1 MRPAL
6 TRLLCGLLL
15 TGVAA
20 CTSRGGRTVGE
31 IDRTAALYATVIQ
44 ALVGPSPAD
53 GGHPVAFVDGTGDY
67 NVPLEIQAAVVQR
80 LTGKVTVR
88 FIDDRDAA
96 VDVGASR
103 VPARDG
109 GVLIL
114 LRPAPVPLG
123 SRVEVSADRYRNLD
137 DVVSARF
144 VLEQSG
150 DGWQVMGA
158 PVMGPAGPEVTATTG
173 G

>member
-20 CTSRGGRTVGE
+20 CTSRGGRTSGE
-31 IDRTAALYATVIQ
+31 VDRTAGLYATVVQ
-44 ALVGPSPAD
+44 ALAGPSPAG
-53 GGHPVAFVDGTGDY
+53 GGHPLAFVDGTGDY
-67 NVPLEIQAAVVQR
+67 DVPLDIQAAVVQR
-80 LTGKVTVR
+80 LKDKVTVR

-96 VDVGASR
+96 VDGGASR
-103 VPARDG
+103 APARGG
-109 GVLIL
+109 GVLIFL
-114 LRPAPVPLG
+114 PPAPLPLG

-144 VLEQSG
+144 VLERSG
-150 DGWQVMGA
+150 DGWRVVGE